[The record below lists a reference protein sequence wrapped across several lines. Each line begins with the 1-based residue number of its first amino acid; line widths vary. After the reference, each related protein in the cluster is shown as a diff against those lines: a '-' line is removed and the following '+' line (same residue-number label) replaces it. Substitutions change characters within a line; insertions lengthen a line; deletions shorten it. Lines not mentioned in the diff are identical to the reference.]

1 MFNDLPRFGCL
12 TGKGAS
18 GRTSLVCP
26 AAVGLT
32 GAGKVVWLVATD
44 PAAKVGQ
51 VIATG
56 IGIHV
61 APNAVMSG
69 LMALEIDPEHA
80 AAEYRGG
87 IVGPMCEVV
96 TGMARNGIKEQL
108 ARACTTKIAA
118 FEEVAGLDARCR
130 AMPDRG
136 SALGPRRRHC
146 RVRGRSRD
154 STEVAG
160 APSQGNQK
168 PDRRA
173 DAARRPVWCRS
184 PARACPPQT
193 RNCLNS

>member
-12 TGKGAS
+12 TGKGGS

-26 AAVGLT
+26 AAVGFI
-32 GAGKVVWLVATD
+32 GAGEVVWLVATD

-69 LMALEIDPEHA
+69 LIALEIDPEHA
-80 AAEYRGG
+80 AAEYRGR
-87 IVGPMCEVV
+87 IVGRMCEVV
-96 TGMARNGIKEQL
+96 TEMARNGIKEQFSG
-108 ARACTTKIAA
+108 ACTTKIAA

-130 AMPDRG
+130 GMPDRG
-136 SALGPRRRHC
+136 SALGPR
-146 RVRGRSRD
+146 
-154 STEVAG
+154 
-160 APSQGNQK
+160 
-168 PDRRA
+168 
-173 DAARRPVWCRS
+173 RRPVWCRS

-193 RNCLNS
+193 RN

>member
-1 MFNDLPRFGCL
+1 MSCSTICPDSGALPAR
-12 TGKGAS
+12 A
-18 GRTSLVCP
+18 
-26 AAVGLT
+26 GLAEPLWSALRRW
-32 GAGKVVWLVATD
+32 GSPVQGEVVWLVATD

-96 TGMARNGIKEQL
+96 KEMAWNGIKEQL
-108 ARACTTKIAA
+108 SGACTTKIAA

-130 AMPDRG
+130 AMPDSG
-136 SALGPRRRHC
+136 SALGPR
-146 RVRGRSRD
+146 
-154 STEVAG
+154 
-160 APSQGNQK
+160 
-168 PDRRA
+168 
-173 DAARRPVWCRS
+173 RRPVWCRS

-193 RNCLNS
+193 RNCLSS